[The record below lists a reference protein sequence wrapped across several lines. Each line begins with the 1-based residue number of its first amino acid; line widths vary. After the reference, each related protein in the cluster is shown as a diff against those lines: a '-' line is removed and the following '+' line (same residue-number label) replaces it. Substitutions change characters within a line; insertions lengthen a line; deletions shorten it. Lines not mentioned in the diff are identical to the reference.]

1 MTRHPMLME
10 METRA
15 GGAAPPQLP
24 PVSRP
29 FARPGD
35 GADPMLSKPQAP
47 EQPADPAPL
56 PSAAAVE
63 RKVQRLRRIV
73 TRYPRRMIARDVAE
87 FQAQLRTW
95 QVAQAAERD
104 AAAPVAA
111 EQPARVRQPL
121 CFEVWMDEHGKTWME
136 YLAPDPRA
144 GQGPR
149 RA

>member
-1 MTRHPMLME
+1 MNRHPMLME
-10 METRA
+10 LETRA
-15 GGAAPPQLP
+15 GGSGPPQLP
-24 PVSRP
+24 SVSRP

-35 GADPMLSKPQAP
+35 GADPMRSAPQAAA
-47 EQPADPAPL
+47 EPAPLAAL

-63 RKVQRLRRIV
+63 RKAQRLRRLALG
-73 TRYPRRMIARDVAE
+73 YARRQFHAE
-87 FQAQLRTW
+87 RAAFAAALGAYNAQ
-95 QVAQAAERD
+95 QAAERD

>member
-1 MTRHPMLME
+1 MRST
-10 METRA
+10 
-15 GGAAPPQLP
+15 
-24 PVSRP
+24 
-29 FARPGD
+29 
-35 GADPMLSKPQAP
+35 PQAAAEP
-47 EQPADPAPL
+47 DQPAAL
-56 PSAAAVE
+56 PSAATVE
-63 RKVQRLRRIV
+63 RKAQRLRRLALG
-73 TRYPRRMIARDVAE
+73 YARRQFHAE
-87 FQAQLRTW
+87 RAAFAAALGAYNAQ
-95 QVAQAAERD
+95 QAAERD